1 MSIWKKITAAVIA
14 ASLLLGGYVF
24 VQIRALTAE
33 QVTDDLY
40 VLYGLGG
47 NVGVLKTSE
56 GTVIID
62 SMTFRYQ
69 GDRIK
74 KIAEQ
79 LTGIPVSMII
89 NTHYHF
95 DHTHGN
101 PAFDFGTRV
110 IATNRTKHH
119 LLQTDSEYF
128 AGAEPLMPNETFD
141 DSKTLNLGDKTLQLL
156 HPGPGHTDGD
166 LVVFMVEDKT
176 VHTGD
181 LYFYKHY
188 PNIDLEAGGSVQAW
202 SGSIDKIM
210 ALDFDRVIPGHGPV
224 TGREGLRQFQA
235 FMGQLAD
242 IGNWSRSQNISLEET
257 LKTDRLTEDANY
269 EPLKL
274 VIPIGLDR
282 DFVLRRAWEET
293 HGAFELRP

>member
-1 MSIWKKITAAVIA
+1 M
-14 ASLLLGGYVF
+14 
-24 VQIRALTAE
+24 
-33 QVTDDLY
+33 
-40 VLYGLGG
+40 
-47 NVGVLKTSE
+47 
-56 GTVIID
+56 
-62 SMTFRYQ
+62 
-69 GDRIK
+69 
-74 KIAEQ
+74 
-79 LTGIPVSMII
+79 
-89 NTHYHF
+89 
-95 DHTHGN
+95 
-101 PAFDFGTRV
+101 
-110 IATNRTKHH
+110 
-119 LLQTDSEYF
+119 
-128 AGAEPLMPNETFD
+128 
-141 DSKTLNLGDKTLQLL
+141 
-156 HPGPGHTDGD
+156 
-166 LVVFMVEDKT
+166 
-176 VHTGD
+176 HTGD

-274 VIPIGLDR
+274 VIPIGLNR